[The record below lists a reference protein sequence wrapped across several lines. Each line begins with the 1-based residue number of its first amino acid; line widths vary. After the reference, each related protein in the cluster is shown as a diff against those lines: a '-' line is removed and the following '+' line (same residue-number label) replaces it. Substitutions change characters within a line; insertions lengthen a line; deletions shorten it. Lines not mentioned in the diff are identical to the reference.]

1 MSLSRAEIAQLIPH
15 TGAMCLLESVQQWDG
30 DRIVC
35 TAVSHRDPA
44 NPLRRDGV
52 LPAVCGVEYAAQA
65 MGVHGRLAANNRSK
79 PAVGYLAS
87 LRDLV
92 LQAERLDD
100 GGDRLTVEVRRLADS
115 GESVM
120 CEFTIRGAEREL
132 LRGRATLL
140 MEAA

>member
-1 MSLSRAEIAQLIPH
+1 MSLNKAEIAQLIPH
-15 TGAMCLLESVQQWDG
+15 TGTMCLLDSVQHWDG

-35 TAVSHRDPA
+35 TAVSHRDAA
-44 NPLRRDGV
+44 NPLRRGAS

-79 PAVGYLAS
+79 PAAGYLAS

-92 LQAERLDD
+92 LHAERLDD
-100 GGDRLTVEVRRLADS
+100 SAEPLTVEVRRLADS

-120 CEFTIRGAEREL
+120 CEFTIRSSERQL
-132 LRGRATLL
+132 LSGRATLL
-140 MEAA
+140 MEVA